1 MGKLANMPETA
12 QKNRT
17 VSRATAGGAGTAIE
31 DRRGA
36 DRHAIIAS
44 AQVIDLGSGARFSTR
59 TTDLGPGGCFVDT
72 LVPLPVGSR
81 VHVTVHKGKTQ
92 LETDGTVV
100 YSQTGL
106 GMGIEF
112 HALAPSQRIALE
124 RWLQELTGGRL
135 TPAKDTAP
143 TPVGQTKGG
152 NQNQSAMVRLIQLLI
167 SKGILTAAEG
177 AAILDDPLL

>member
-1 MGKLANMPETA
+1 MPETA

-17 VSRATAGGAGTAIE
+17 VSRVTAGGAGSSVE
-31 DRRGA
+31 DRRTA

-72 LVPLPVGSR
+72 LVPLPVRSR

-92 LETDGTVV
+92 FETDGTVV

-112 HALAPSQRIALE
+112 DALTPSQRIALE
-124 RWLQELTGGRL
+124 RWLQELTGGRVAS
-135 TPAKDTAP
+135 AKDSGS
-143 TPVGQTKGG
+143 VQGG
-152 NQNQSAMVRLIQLLI
+152 PPKDGGPELAAMARLVQLMV
-167 SKGILTAAEG
+167 SKGVLTNAEAASILY
-177 AAILDDPLL
+177 DPLL